1 MSIEATAWAL
11 HQRCPTPTA
20 KLVLLGLANHAHAD
34 GTGAWPSVE
43 TLAGYADCDRRTV
56 QRSLRALE
64 KEGLAAR
71 SDWQPEHIDAGR
83 RPVAYDLP
91 LSGRHDAAPDLEE
104 GRHHGARRGG
114 TGAAQTV
121 HEPSKDLTPK
131 TSSPSSSPDGFDW
144 SPEVRDLT
152 REFAQLVRSN
162 GHPLPS
168 KGTKAIQA
176 WYQAFDRLLR
186 IGPPGDTG
194 DADPPG
200 VDEVR
205 SVMLH
210 AMRDVRGGPGF
221 PGWGVVI
228 RSAPK
233 FREQY
238 SRLRLEASRHQRSS
252 LAATYDDVAAE
263 LERRGL

>member
-34 GTGAWPSVE
+34 GTGAWPSVD

-64 KEGLAAR
+64 GEGLVAR
-71 SDWQPEHIDAGR
+71 SSWQPEHIDAARRPVCYELPILGRQNAAPEQEEGRPGR
-83 RPVAYDLP
+83 RP
-91 LSGRHDAAPDLEE
+91 
-104 GRHHGARRGG
+104 GG
-114 TGAAQTV
+114 DTGAAQTV
-121 HEPSKDLTPK
+121 HEPSKDLTP

-144 SPEVRDLT
+144 SPEVVELT

-162 GHPLPS
+162 GHPLPAR
-168 KGTKAIQA
+168 GTKASQA

-194 DADPPG
+194 DADPP
-200 VDEVR
+200 
-205 SVMLH
+205 SVEEIRAVMIH
-210 AMRDVRGGPGF
+210 AMNDVRGGPGF
-221 PGWGVVI
+221 PGWGAVI

-238 SRLRLEASRHQRSS
+238 SRLRLEGSRRGKASLVAS
-252 LAATYDDVAAE
+252 YEDVAAE